1 MRKSERQEIIKTG
14 RRRISAKRYGKGG
27 QGSTAGFDQTDLQWK
42 AMADA
47 GKGQAYTS
55 EQEAGRKAMIKAERR
70 AAFKAGLKG
79 RAMGPKG
86 PRGNADGLSFY
97 SREAVNPRM
106 ARSIK
111 KNKPG
116 PAISTQLW
124 GAAKAGAKGLVDS
137 QVGLA
142 RTEINAA
149 KKLYNTSPADV
160 VRTGEKV
167 NKGARDIVGKVA
179 GAEARAAK
187 RAYNTSVRDAYDA
200 TTGAQ
205 RKVING
211 AKNVVKSGVKAYR
224 DPNLETR
231 GWSEKKKRELKR
243 NVRNSQR

>member
-1 MRKSERQEIIKTG
+1 MRKSERQEIMKIG

-47 GKGQAYTS
+47 GKGQAYTP

-79 RAMGPKG
+79 RGMGPNDHQG
-86 PRGNADGLSFY
+86 Y
-97 SREAVNPRM
+97 SRGKVR
-106 ARSIK
+106 
-111 KNKPG
+111 KPG

-167 NKGARDIVGKVA
+167 NKGARDLVGKA
-179 GAEARAAK
+179 ASAEARAAK
-187 RAYNTSVRDAYDA
+187 RAYHTSLRDAVD
-200 TTGAQ
+200 TTTRTR
-205 RKVING
+205 RKIING
-211 AKNVVKSGVKAYR
+211 VENTVKSGVKAYR

>member
-1 MRKSERQEIIKTG
+1 MRKSERQEIMKIG
-14 RRRISAKRYGKGG
+14 RRRISAKRYGKGE
-27 QGSTAGFDQTDLQWK
+27 QGSTAGFDQTDLAWK

-47 GKGQAYTS
+47 GKGQAYTA
-55 EQEAGRKAMIKAERR
+55 EQETGRKAMIKAERR

-86 PRGNADGLSFY
+86 QQGNHGMT
-97 SREAVNPRM
+97 NPPKSDKPW
-106 ARSIK
+106 ARPIK
-111 KNKPG
+111 KDKPG

-167 NKGARDIVGKVA
+167 NKGARDIVGKIA

-187 RAYNTSVRDAYDA
+187 RAYNTSVRDAYDT
-200 TTGAQ
+200 TTGAH
-205 RKVING
+205 RKAVNG
-211 AKNVVKSGVKAYR
+211 VKNAVKSGVKAYR
-224 DPNLETR
+224 DPDLETR